1 MKAKEF
7 LLRKGRVDIK
17 ILPRIGADSPMRKD
31 LGARNAAQLVRKY
44 YSKEYDQMC
53 QEIESVYY
61 YKDLVYHNY
70 IYKGTEIAQEAKKNL
85 KKIDEYASFV
95 SSLPD
100 DGEYR
105 MDNCGQGELALLSAL
120 VKKNL
125 KIVALDS
132 DAEKISI
139 AKHCISVPSNLIYEV
154 SEN

>member
-1 MKAKEF
+1 
-7 LLRKGRVDIK
+7 
-17 ILPRIGADSPMRKD
+17 
-31 LGARNAAQLVRKY
+31 LVRKY
-44 YSKEYDQMC
+44 YAQEYAQMC

-70 IYKGTEIAQEAKKNL
+70 IYKGAEIAKEAKKNL

-125 KIVALDS
+125 KIVATDS

-139 AKHCISVPSNLIYEV
+139 AKHCISVPPNLIYEV